1 MKTKPSGP
9 WRLRWV
15 RVVSLACIGVFA
27 CFAGGPAFA
36 QTYVPGGTLDPTTIP
51 KYVTPLVIPPQMPK
65 STASPAPA
73 ADYDIAVR
81 QFQQQILPG
90 GIWGSSFP
98 NPAGGAPVGPFPAT
112 TVWSYG
118 RAEDPA
124 PDSSGIGGA
133 AGVAPAQN
141 SSFNYPAFT
150 VENTSKVTTTV
161 RWINGLVDG
170 SGNYLPQL
178 FPVDQTLHWANPP
191 KSNCAMGDPNRTDCE
206 STVPTP
212 YTGPVPIVT
221 HVHGAH
227 VQPHSDGYPEAWWL
241 PAANNIPAGYALYGS
256 HYSQADITNAVP
268 GSAYFSYENTQP
280 AATIWYHD
288 HALGMTRLNVYAG
301 PAGFWLIRG
310 GSHDTAAGVL
320 PGPAPTLA
328 GGDPNFNATV
338 RAAIREVPIAIQ
350 DRSFNTDGSLFYPQ
364 DRTFFDGFTGPFIGG
379 TGTPAGPSDIHGIW
393 NPEAFFNTMVVN
405 GTTWPKFEVAPA
417 RYRLRLLNGCNS
429 RTLNLSLF
437 VVSSDPDGIPGNADD
452 VLGAEVPIYQLGG
465 DQGFLPKVVK
475 IATGSVTT
483 LPGDGTIPAA
493 AAAADPRQALL
504 LMPAER
510 GDVIVDFSGIGNGT
524 RIRMINTAPD
534 APFGGFPAAPFLP
547 GDVADALTS
556 GQVMD
561 FIVNNALTKPGDATT
576 LLPEDIVLPA
586 LPSIGA
592 TTNTRQLTLNE
603 LSSSQVCVEIDA
615 VDGHIVG
622 TLFSTFAGDPNF
634 LSNCA
639 AAAPTIPGNLPEP
652 MGPQMALLGVVTTD
666 GVGNVTALPK
676 RWGDAVTETPLL
688 NSTEVWEIF
697 NTTADAH
704 PVHLH
709 QVGFRVIE
717 REDLDPGALALG
729 NLVATGAKYP
739 ALPNEL
745 GYKDTVISYPGQIVR
760 IKANFDIAGL
770 YVWHCHIIEHED
782 HEMMRPLMVLR
793 NVKNDFNFDGT
804 TDILWRNTATG
815 QNVVWYLNG
824 VSFIGWG
831 EFMPLTDQN
840 WTVAGVA
847 DFNADTKPDILW
859 RNISTGQNVAWYLNG
874 TTFIGWGE
882 LPSLADVNWKSAGVA
897 DFNGDGKPDVLWRN
911 TATGQNVVWHLDG
924 MNFIGW
930 AELVPLADQNWKVA
944 AVRDFNGD
952 GSTDVLWRNTAT
964 GQNTVWYLNGAA
976 FAGWADFPAEADQT
990 WTIAGTGDF
999 NSDAFPDLLWR
1010 NSATGANRVWYMN
1023 GAAKIGD
1030 GILDPIADVNWKMA
1044 GH

>member
-1 MKTKPSGP
+1 
-9 WRLRWV
+9 V
-15 RVVSLACIGVFA
+15 

-98 NPAGGAPVGPFPAT
+98 SPAGGGATVGPFPAT

-118 RAEDPA
+118 RAEDPV

-133 AGVAPAQN
+133 VGVAPAQN
-141 SSFNYPAFT
+141 STFNYPAFT
-150 VENTSKVTTTV
+150 VENTSNAATTV
-161 RWINGLVDG
+161 RWINGLVDA
-170 SGNYLPQL
+170 SGNYLPQM

-191 KSNCAMGDPNRTDCE
+191 KTNCAMGDPNRTDCE

-241 PAANNIPAGYALYGS
+241 PAANNIPAGYSLYGS
-256 HYSQADITNAVP
+256 HYSQADITNTVP

-310 GSHDTAAGVL
+310 GSHDTAAGIL

-379 TGTPAGPSDIHGIW
+379 TGTPAGPSDMHGIW

-417 RYRLRLLNGCNS
+417 HYRLRLLNGCNS

-475 IATGSVTT
+475 IVTGFVTT
-483 LPGDGTIPAA
+483 LPGDGTVPAA
-493 AAAADPRQALL
+493 VAAADPRQALL

-510 GDVIVDFSGIGNGT
+510 GDVIVDFSGMGNGT
-524 RIRMINTAPD
+524 RVRMINTAPD

-561 FIVNNALTKPGDATT
+561 FIVNNGLTQPGDATC
-576 LLPEDIVLPA
+576 LLPENIVLPA
-586 LPSIGA
+586 LPTIGA

-634 LSNCA
+634 LGNCA

-709 QVGFRVIE
+709 QVAFQVIE

-729 NLVATGAKYP
+729 NLVPTG
-739 ALPNEL
+739 LSIHRWPNEK

-782 HEMMRPLMVLR
+782 HEMMRPLMVLAT
-793 NVKNDFNFDGT
+793 KNDFNFDGN
-804 TDILWRNTATG
+804 TDLIWRN
-815 QNVVWYLNG
+815 NVSGENAVWYMNG
-824 VSFIGWG
+824 VTHLGGTLFEGVPI
-831 EFMPLTDQN
+831 TD
-840 WTVAGVA
+840 WRIVGV
-847 DFNADTKPDILW
+847 
-859 RNISTGQNVAWYLNG
+859 G
-874 TTFIGWGE
+874 
-882 LPSLADVNWKSAGVA
+882 
-897 DFNGDGKPDVLWRN
+897 DFNGDGKPDLVWRN
-911 TATGQNVVWHLDG
+911 IVSGENAFWYMDNTTRLGGALFETLPNTDWRIVGVGDFNRDGKSDLVWRNIVSGENAYWYMDNTTHLG
-924 MNFIGW
+924 GTLFEG
-930 AELVPLADQNWKVA
+930 VPIPDWKIVG
-944 AVRDFNGD
+944 VGDFNGD
-952 GSTDVLWRNTAT
+952 GKPDLVWRNSVSGENAYWYMD
-964 GQNTVWYLNGAA
+964 NTTRLGGALFETLPRTDWKIVGVGDYNNDGKPDLVWRNSVSGENAYWYMDNTTHLGGTLFETLPNT
-976 FAGWADFPAEADQT
+976 D
-990 WTIAGTGDF
+990 WTIAGGQ
-999 NSDAFPDLLWR
+999 N
-1010 NSATGANRVWYMN
+1010 NY
-1023 GAAKIGD
+1023 
-1030 GILDPIADVNWKMA
+1030 
-1044 GH
+1044 

>member
-1 MKTKPSGP
+1 
-9 WRLRWV
+9 
-15 RVVSLACIGVFA
+15 VSLACIGVLL
-27 CFAGGPAFA
+27 CFTGGPAFA

-90 GIWGSSFP
+90 GIWGASFP
-98 NPAGGAPVGPFPAT
+98 SPAGGGATVGPFPAT

-150 VENTSKVTTTV
+150 VENTSKAATTV

-178 FPVDQTLHWANPP
+178 FPVDQTVHWANPP
-191 KSNCAMGDPNRTDCE
+191 NSNCAMGDPNRTDCE

-241 PAANNIPAGYALYGS
+241 PAANNIPAGYAVQGSNYG
-256 HYSQADITNAVP
+256 QADNTNTVP

-405 GTTWPKFEVAPA
+405 GTTWPKFDVAPA

-475 IATGSVTT
+475 IVTGFVTT

-510 GDVIVDFSGIGNGT
+510 GDVIVDFSGLADGT
-524 RIRMINTAPD
+524 RLRMINTAPD

-561 FIVNNALTKPGDATT
+561 FVLNSALTQPGDATC
-576 LLPEDIVLPA
+576 LLPENIVLPA
-586 LPSIGA
+586 LPAIGA
-592 TTNTRQLTLNE
+592 TTNTRQLSLNE

-634 LSNCA
+634 LNNCA

-666 GVGNVTALPK
+666 GVGNVIALPK
-676 RWGDAVTETPLL
+676 RWGDAVTEAPLL

-709 QVGFRVIE
+709 QVGFQVIE

-729 NLVATGAKYP
+729 NLVPTGVTYP
-739 ALPNEL
+739 SLPNEK

-782 HEMMRPLMVLR
+782 HEMMRPLFVNGDSLIYAA
-793 NVKNDFNFDGT
+793 NTGAGISQWNLGVWSQITANDPLLMTAAGTAAYAAFGTGVWTWNGTAWSQITPSVPEAMTASGAALYGDFGAGGIWNWDGT
-804 TDILWRNTATG
+804 TWNQVTASNPEVIAAAGTFLYGDFGTG
-815 QNVVWYLNG
+815 GIWKWDGATWNQVTASNPETMAAAGTFLYGDFGTGGIWKWDGTTWNQVTASNPETMAASGSVLYGDFGTGGIWKWDGTAWSQISADNAQTL
-824 VSFIGWG
+824 
-831 EFMPLTDQN
+831 
-840 WTVAGVA
+840 VASGSLLYA
-847 DFNADTKPDILW
+847 DF
-859 RNISTGQNVAWYLNG
+859 G
-874 TTFIGWGE
+874 
-882 LPSLADVNWKSAGVA
+882 
-897 DFNGDGKPDVLWRN
+897 
-911 TATGQNVVWHLDG
+911 
-924 MNFIGW
+924 
-930 AELVPLADQNWKVA
+930 
-944 AVRDFNGD
+944 
-952 GSTDVLWRNTAT
+952 
-964 GQNTVWYLNGAA
+964 
-976 FAGWADFPAEADQT
+976 
-990 WTIAGTGDF
+990 GTGVWKWDGATW
-999 NSDAFPDLLWR
+999 SQLTTTDPALLASAF
-1010 NSATGANRVWYMN
+1010 
-1023 GAAKIGD
+1023 
-1030 GILDPIADVNWKMA
+1030 
-1044 GH
+1044 